1 MLATQEELWNRLQ
14 KVFVLPK
21 LLDQKGHFINLLQ
34 KHPPSKGRSAKR
46 KKCFPFLFPIKC
58 ACTVDMVNTVDM
70 IFTVDIIYTVDTFD
84 TVDTDY
90 AVCTIQTDCFGHQE
104 LENIVHDGQG
114 GFIEFV
120 LRTIGP

>member
-1 MLATQEELWNRLQ
+1 MLATPEELWNRLQ

-58 ACTVDMVNTVDM
+58 ACTVDMLNTVDM
-70 IFTVDIIYTVDTFD
+70 IFTVDIIYTV
-84 TVDTDY
+84 
-90 AVCTIQTDCFGHQE
+90 TDCFGHQE

-120 LRTIGP
+120 LGTRTPGIVWKK